1 MRYKKVIV
9 LLVCAM
15 MIISSGS
22 VAASDRYD
30 AGYSKLSETVSVR
43 GDLKMYNTG
52 KAVTLLMLD
61 KNASAGSYTADQIK
75 YIEQKNLGA
84 DGKYEFKFK
93 FSGDAS
99 NCKILMNLAGENV
112 TDSVTEATSV
122 KDMLDIKINVTRN
135 TTIASAV
142 AEIENRYDI
151 DNLSCSMY
159 FAFYDGDNALTNIA
173 MSNTAKIT
181 KGDITTLRNENIEIP
196 AGTKTIKVLLWEDT
210 EKILPLCKPEI
221 RGDERIVCWGDSLTE
236 GANGSLRMD
245 GTRVSPAVNYPN
257 VLAKLSGK
265 EVINKG
271 IGGQRAVQIAARQGG
286 VKLLTTENVTIP
298 ADTSSVEIPLKA
310 SNDIEIIAAFMK
322 PAKYYINGIEGT
334 LTPNKDENKFY
345 FSRTEAG
352 AESLAP
358 VGTQIVSGDSL
369 EYNDN
374 SIAVIWMG
382 TNGGWTNPN
391 IKNDYETAT
400 SFVKMCDDMIAQVA
414 TGEYVIV
421 GLSGGS
427 EKSYGYLDDIFTQKY
442 GDRFISIRRLL
453 STDSGA
459 EDIYKKHN
467 ITLTAE
473 ASAQMAEGSV
483 PSMLKASDNCHFY
496 AEGYEIIGEIIYN
509 RLVELGLLY

>member
-1 MRYKKVIV
+1 MKYSKIIV
-9 LLVCAM
+9 LLVCVM
-15 MIISSGS
+15 MFVSSGS
-22 VAASDRYD
+22 VLASDRHD
-30 AGYSKLSETVSVR
+30 VGYSKLSKTVLVR
-43 GDLKMYNTG
+43 GDLKMYNT
-52 KAVTLLMLD
+52 AEPVTLLMLD
-61 KNASAGSYTADQIK
+61 KDAGSDSYTPAQIK
-75 YIEQKNLGA
+75 YIEQKKVDA

-93 FSGDAS
+93 FAGDAS

-142 AEIENRYDI
+142 AEINNKYDV
-151 DNLSCSMY
+151 DDLECNMY
-159 FAFYDGDNALTNIA
+159 FAFYDDNDMLTNVV
-173 MSNTAKIT
+173 MTDTTKIS
-181 KGDITTLRNENIEIP
+181 KGDVTTLKNENIQIP
-196 AGTKTIKVLLWEDT
+196 AGTKAIKVFVWENSQS
-210 EKILPLCKPEI
+210 IVPLCLPEI

-236 GANGSLRMD
+236 GANGGLSMD
-245 GTRVSPAVNYPN
+245 GKKVSPAVNYPN
-257 VLAKLSGK
+257 VLATLSGK

-298 ADTSSVEIPLKA
+298 ADISSVEVPLKA
-310 SNDIEIIAAFMK
+310 SNDIEIIAAYMK

-334 LTPNKDENKFY
+334 LTPDKDENKFY

-352 AESLAP
+352 AESIAP

-400 SFVKMCDDMIAQVA
+400 SFVKMCDDMIAQVG

-427 EKSYGYLDDIFTQKY
+427 EKSYGYLDDIFTKKY
-442 GDRFISIRRLL
+442 GNRFISIRRLL

-467 ITLTAE
+467 ITLTGE
-473 ASAQMAEGSV
+473 ARTQMAEGSV
-483 PSMLKASDNCHFY
+483 PSMLKAKDNCHFY
-496 AEGYEIIGEIIYN
+496 AEGYEIIGEVIYN